1 MVKTEQPD
9 AVLLAGDLLGVPDGY
24 RTVEEAQAADAH
36 RVAGRLVDMNCPV
49 FYLMGNDDL
58 VDIEAPRRNRKRV
71 SCGAGGAMLIVK
83 TGTAHTALDDTDG
96 DFEHWIARGLG
107 RPVQV
112 CNVYEGDELPSPHAT
127 GGVVVTGSSA
137 MVSHREAWAEQTAD
151 WLRAAVEAGVPVLGI
166 CFGHQLLAHALGG
179 RVGPN
184 PQGREVGTVS
194 VTRVD
199 GAADDPL
206 LGGLPDR
213 FEVHATHMESVL
225 ELPPGSEL
233 LASSKLD
240 PHHAFRV
247 PGHPAWGVQFH
258 PEFSAAVIRGYIEA
272 RKDDLQSEGLNPDR
286 LLAEVRETRWG
297 GDILARFAQLVDEIT
312 AGAPPTPRK

>member
-1 MVKTEQPD
+1 
-9 AVLLAGDLLGVPDGY
+9 
-24 RTVEEAQAADAH
+24 
-36 RVAGRLVDMNCPV
+36 
-49 FYLMGNDDL
+49 
-58 VDIEAPRRNRKRV
+58 
-71 SCGAGGAMLIVK
+71 MLIVK

-112 CNVYEGDELPSPHAT
+112 CSVYEGDELPSPHAT
-127 GGVVVTGSSA
+127 DGVVVTGSAA
-137 MVSHREAWAEQTAD
+137 MVSHHEAWAKRTAA
-151 WLRAAVEAGVPVLGI
+151 WLRDAVAVGVPVLGI

-184 PQGREVGTVS
+184 PRGREVGTIS
-194 VTRVD
+194 VALTD

-206 LGGLPDR
+206 FGGLPDR
-213 FEVHATHMESVL
+213 IEVHTTHMESVL
-225 ELPPGSEL
+225 ELPVGAEL
-233 LASSKLD
+233 LASSTLD

-247 PGHPAWGVQFH
+247 PGRPVWGVQFH

-272 RKDDLQSEGLNPDR
+272 RRDDLQSESLDPDG

-297 GDILARFAQLVDEIT
+297 DHILARFAQLVDDI
-312 AGAPPTPRK
+312 G